1 MVYSDE
7 CFVRPTNI
15 GIEFCRKKDDED
27 WLDERFIKQKQQS
40 EMGIHI
46 WAAISSEGLLG
57 LEWLNPTIGETADSA
72 SYYIN
77 TL

>member
-40 EMGIHI
+40 EMGIHT

-72 SYYIN
+72 SYIN